1 MNARDTSSTPTFVAV
16 QPEQAASYWQPVPAN
31 GYANVLLRAEQTA
44 SGNVA
49 MGTQTIA
56 PGCFVREHAHTDQ
69 EELIF
74 VVSGSGVAV
83 VQDVEHPMV
92 PGALFYLGP
101 TTRHKFVNTG
111 TEPLTFAWTILP
123 GGLEKFFAA
132 IGRPRTAGDPAP
144 APFPRPDDVKAIERG
159 TGFASLQQH
168 KPAPPDASR

>member
-1 MNARDTSSTPTFVAV
+1 MNARDPRTHPTFVAV
-16 QPEQAASYWQPVPAN
+16 QPGQAASYWQPVPAN
-31 GYANVLLRAEQTA
+31 GYATVLLRAEQTA

-74 VVSGSGVAV
+74 VLSGSGIAV
-83 VQDVEHPMV
+83 VQDVDHPMV

-101 TTRHKFVNTG
+101 TARHKFVNTG

-132 IGRPRTAGDPAP
+132 IGRPRQEGEPAP
-144 APFPRPDDVKAIERG
+144 APFPRPEDVQAIERG
-159 TGFASLQQH
+159 TGFASLAQ
-168 KPAPPDASR
+168 KPPPRDGSR